1 MYETIRGLILREVRY
16 KESDRI
22 LTVLTDKEGKCTM
35 KARGALRKSSK
46 SAAATQMLTF
56 SELTVFE
63 NKGRRTVSE
72 GVILEGFPGLRED
85 IASLALGTYFAEVLE
100 TVSEEGL
107 PDPLVL
113 QLALNSLYALSN
125 KLCDPVQI
133 KACFELRLMC
143 LIGYEPEVAGCA
155 VCGEAE
161 VESPWLFLREGRLFC
176 GKCRQPG
183 ALPLKPDT
191 LAAMRHIV
199 WSEPKRL
206 FSFTLGKEAL
216 SELGALTERY
226 LIEQLDRG
234 FRSLDYWKSVRDL

>member
-1 MYETIRGLILREVRY
+1 MYETIRGLVLREVRY

-22 LTVLTDKEGKCTM
+22 LTVLTDKEGKLTM

-63 NKGRRTVSE
+63 NKGRRTISE

-85 IASLALGTYFAEVLE
+85 FAALSLGTYFAEVLE
-100 TVSEEGL
+100 VVSEEGV
-107 PDPLVL
+107 PDPEVL

-125 KLCDPVQI
+125 QMCDPVQI

-155 VCGEAE
+155 VCGNPE
-161 VESPWLFLREGRLFC
+161 VESPWLFLQEGRIFC
-176 GKCRQPG
+176 GRCRQPG
-183 ALPLKPDT
+183 AIPMQAAT

-199 WSEPKRL
+199 YSEPKRL
-206 FSFTLGKEAL
+206 FSFALSKDAL
-216 SELGALTERY
+216 SELAALTEHY
-226 LIEQLDRG
+226 LTTQLDRG
-234 FRSLDYWKSVRDL
+234 FRSLDYWKSVRDI